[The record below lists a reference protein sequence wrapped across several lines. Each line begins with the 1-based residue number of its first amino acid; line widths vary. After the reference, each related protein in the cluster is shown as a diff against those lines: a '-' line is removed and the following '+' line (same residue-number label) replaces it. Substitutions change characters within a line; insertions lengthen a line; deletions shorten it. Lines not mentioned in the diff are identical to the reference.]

1 MTLKRDLVCPNCE
14 GREIWRIETM
24 RERGNSSELPP
35 MGVTLEK
42 RFRFFGDAA
51 EAQGKFETLICNS
64 CGYTEWYARQIGHLK
79 NDPVNGIH
87 LIVNDVDE
95 KGPFR

>member
-24 RERGNSSELPP
+24 RERGSRSDQQPP

-42 RFRFFGDAA
+42 RFFGDAA
-51 EAQGKFETLICNS
+51 AQGKFETLICNG
-64 CGYTEWYARQIGHLK
+64 CGYTEWYARDIGHLK

-87 LIVNDVDE
+87 FIVNDIDE

>member
-24 RERGNSSELPP
+24 RERGSRSDRQPP
-35 MGVTLEK
+35 MGVTLE
-42 RFRFFGDAA
+42 RRLFGDAT
-51 EAQGKFETLICNS
+51 AQGKFETLICNG
-64 CGYTEWYARQIGHLK
+64 CGYTEWYARDIGHLK

-87 LIVNDVDE
+87 FIVNDIDE